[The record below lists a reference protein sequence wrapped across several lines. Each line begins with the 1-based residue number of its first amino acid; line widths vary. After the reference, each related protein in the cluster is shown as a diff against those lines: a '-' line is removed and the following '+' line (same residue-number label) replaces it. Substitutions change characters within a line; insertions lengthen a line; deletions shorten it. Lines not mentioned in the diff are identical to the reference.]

1 MEITIKGE
9 AQEFA
14 ALIAAIREQPTASEI
29 ADEITEGILRCASF
43 MQDALEEDIERREV
57 PHGEES
63 GH

>member
-9 AQEFA
+9 AQELA
-14 ALIAAIREQPTASEI
+14 ALITAIKERPTASEI

-43 MQDALEEDIERREV
+43 MQDALEGDMEREEV

-63 GH
+63 GN